1 MYENIP
7 NHLAIILDGN
17 RRWAKLR
24 GLRTLDGHKK
34 GFDTIIDLVKHCKN
48 RGIKILSVFAFS
60 TENFKRSED
69 EVNYLMNLFIT
80 GFKTKK
86 KELLDENIKVVFS
99 GAKDNLKKDVIKV
112 MEELTELTKE
122 KDGAIFNVCL
132 NYGGRQEII
141 DAFKKMQEDNID
153 MNELTEEKFNEY
165 LYQNLPPIDF
175 LIRTSGE
182 LRISNFMLWQLSYA
196 EMYFTDTL
204 IPDFNE
210 EELDKA
216 LLEYEKRNRR
226 FGGN

>member
-17 RRWAKLR
+17 RRWAKLQ
-24 GLRTLDGHKK
+24 GLKTLDGHKK

-99 GAKDNLKKDVIKV
+99 GAKDNLKNDVIKV

-141 DAFKKMQEDNID
+141 DAFKKMQKDNID

-165 LYQNLPPIDF
+165 LYQNLPSIDF

-204 IPDFNE
+204 FPDFNE

>member
-99 GAKDNLKKDVIKV
+99 GSKDNLKKDVIKV

-204 IPDFNE
+204 FPDFNE

>member
-17 RRWAKLR
+17 RRWAKLQ
-24 GLRTLDGHKK
+24 GLKTLDGHKK

-99 GAKDNLKKDVIKV
+99 GSKDNLKNDVIKV
-112 MEELTELTKE
+112 MEELTEITKE

-141 DAFKKMQEDNID
+141 DAFKKMQKDNID

-165 LYQNLPPIDF
+165 LYQNLPSIDF

-182 LRISNFMLWQLSYA
+182 VRISNFMLWQLSYA

-204 IPDFNE
+204 FPDFNE

-216 LLEYEKRNRR
+216 LLEYKKRNRR

>member
-153 MNELTEEKFNEY
+153 INELTEEKFNEY
-165 LYQNLPPIDF
+165 LYQNLPSIDF

-204 IPDFNE
+204 FPDFNE

-216 LLEYEKRNRR
+216 LLEYKKRNRR

>member
-204 IPDFNE
+204 FPDFNE

-216 LLEYEKRNRR
+216 LLEYKKRNRR

>member
-165 LYQNLPPIDF
+165 LYQNLPSIDF

-204 IPDFNE
+204 FPDFNE

>member
-204 IPDFNE
+204 FPDFNE